1 MNEDI
6 TQDQAGYLGP
16 SLPSRC
22 CGQKQ
27 GQIPDRI
34 RGLDRRQ
41 RRMTILGK
49 KESVQAQSFSQSVH
63 IWRQYP
69 H

>member
-1 MNEDI
+1 MNEEV
-6 TQDQAGYLGP
+6 TQDQAGSLGT
-16 SLPSRC
+16 SLPSRF

-41 RRMTILGK
+41 RRMTILGE
-49 KESVQAQSFSQSVH
+49 KESVQAQCFSQSVH
-63 IWRQYP
+63 FWRQYP
-69 H
+69 Y